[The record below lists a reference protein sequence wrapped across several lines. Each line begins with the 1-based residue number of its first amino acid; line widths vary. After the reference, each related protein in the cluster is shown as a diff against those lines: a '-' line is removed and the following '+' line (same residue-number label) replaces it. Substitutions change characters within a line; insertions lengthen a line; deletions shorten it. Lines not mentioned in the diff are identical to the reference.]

1 MARWRSSAFAAIVV
15 MATASCGPA
24 GEGGENRIDD
34 GMREEVE
41 TVLAESIRRITERT
55 AAIED
60 SLRPVPFLTGA
71 QESELRRYLNAG
83 QLALARRLG
92 IERRPDNQ
100 AEIEALVESGA
111 LVELEDSTEYWMVR
125 ELDHS
130 VAYVTSDAKALLTEI
145 GERFQ
150 AKLAEL
156 GLPPYRLDITSVL
169 RTSENQ
175 AELREINPN
184 AAAGVSTHE
193 FGTTVDIAYS
203 SYPAPAE
210 SIAELDTGG
219 VSWLMPYLQNFS
231 AAMAES
237 VSARKSRELQ
247 AILGGVLQEMQE
259 EGKVMVTLERGQPV
273 FHMTVAQD
281 Y

>member
-1 MARWRSSAFAAIVV
+1 MEIGKWSALAAAITMLTVGCADSETEV
-15 MATASCGPA
+15 
-24 GEGGENRIDD
+24 GEIDD

-41 TVLAESIRRITERT
+41 AVMAESIHRIAER
-55 AAIED
+55 ADAIED
-60 SLRPVPFLTGA
+60 SLKPVPFLTGA
-71 QESELRRYLNAG
+71 DESELRRYLNAE
-83 QLALARRLG
+83 QLEVARRLG
-92 IERRPDNQ
+92 IDRRPDNQ
-100 AEIEALVESGA
+100 AEIAALVESGA
-111 LVELEDSTEYWMVR
+111 LVALEDSTEYWVIR

-130 VAYVTSDAKALLTEI
+130 VAYVTPDARALLTEI

-150 AKLAEL
+150 AQLAEI

-175 AELREINPN
+175 ADLRAINPN
-184 AAAGVSTHE
+184 AASGVSTHE
-193 FGTTVDIAYS
+193 FGTTLDIAYS

-210 SIAELDTGG
+210 PIVELETGG
-219 VSWLMPYLQNFS
+219 VSWLMPYLENF
-231 AAMAES
+231 ADAMAES

-273 FHMTVAQD
+273 FHMTVAQE